1 MLSRDRSGL
10 DKTSATASRW
20 RLLRDAGADVIVLVT
35 SPSTTTWTEPGLHVE
50 GSGGSNA
57 LVRFWKAY
65 QKGKT
70 YTCDLVTAQDPL
82 ELGWIGLKL
91 ARYHRKPF
99 EVQDHGGFFDGG
111 KIIEPLWGLRSLG
124 LMPLVKRAT
133 LVRTVSPHSAE
144 RLKAKGINHVRL
156 APIPADHRFALLER
170 KPEPGLVV
178 AVGRLVPVKR
188 FDRLL
193 GAFAECVKRGTAQN
207 LAILGEGPERT
218 ALEDLAIR
226 LGISDR
232 VSFEGQG
239 DPAQYLSRASVF
251 ALFSEHEG
259 WGIAWIEAALAGV
272 PVVMTDTGCA
282 PWLKAQ
288 GCAVI
293 SESASH
299 DADAIECAMMLP
311 MHKLQS
317 ALVPTIADSAKA
329 QVASWQELLK
339 PRVLVVMQAVDLDD
353 RLVGY
358 FVEWLAKASMTFASL
373 HVLALRVGRFV
384 LPPNVRVSE
393 LRPKGSQSKLIA
405 TWRLFKISWQQRHRY
420 DGVFLRGDAI
430 YVVVA
435 GWFWR
440 LLGKKVVLWYAH
452 YKPNNLLPIAERI
465 ATTVATSV
473 PEAYP
478 GRSGFAVKVLG
489 QGIDESRFKIPSFPK
504 KGQGM
509 IRGEERV
516 RLLVLGRV
524 QPIKGVKEIINEFIS
539 EGAYGAKSELTIV
552 GPALDEAY
560 EKEIGALIT
569 ARQDIRWIKGLP
581 YDEIPALLAEQ
592 DILVNAYPGSLDK
605 VIVESMMSGMVPVV
619 ATRGLIHT
627 VPQEWRWMVA
637 ETPDER
643 IRAIRKILSLA
654 PEERARY
661 AERVRELAIRD
672 HSMSGQV
679 TKLAKLFTL

>member
-20 RLLRDAGADVIVLVT
+20 RLLRDAGADIIVLVT
-35 SPSTTTWTEPGLHVE
+35 SPSTTAWTESGIHVE

-57 LVRFWKAY
+57 LARFWKAY

-70 YTCDLVTAQDPL
+70 HTCDLVTAQDPL

-111 KIIEPLWGLRSLG
+111 KIIEPFWGLRSLG

-144 RLKAKGINHVRL
+144 RLKKQGVYHVRL
-156 APIPADHRFALLER
+156 SPIPADHRYASIER
-170 KPEPGLVV
+170 RPEPGLVV

-193 GAFAECVKRGTAQN
+193 RAFAECVKRGTAQK

-218 ALEDLAIR
+218 ALEDLAVS

-239 DPAQYLSRASVF
+239 DPAEYLSRASVF

-259 WGIAWIEAALAGV
+259 WGVAWIEAALAGV

-288 GCAVI
+288 GCAII
-293 SESASH
+293 SEEPAH
-299 DADAIECAMMLP
+299 DADAIECAMVMP
-311 MHKLQS
+311 MNRLQAS
-317 ALVPTIADSAKA
+317 LVPTIADSAKA
-329 QVASWQELLK
+329 QIASWQELLK
-339 PRVLVVMQAVDLDD
+339 PRLLVVMQAVDLDD

-358 FVEWLAKASMTFASL
+358 FVEWLGKAITVFGSL
-373 HVLALRVGRFV
+373 SVFALRVGRHE
-384 LPPNVRVSE
+384 LPSAVSVSA
-393 LRPKGSQSKLIA
+393 LRPKGSHSKFITLC
-405 TWRLFKISWQQRHRY
+405 RLFTLSWQQRHRY

-440 LLGKKVVLWYAH
+440 MLGKKVVLWYAH
-452 YKPNNLLPIAERI
+452 YKPNNLLPMAERI
-465 ATTVATSV
+465 ATAVTTSV

-478 GRSGFAVKVLG
+478 GRSGYAVKGLG
-489 QGIDESRFKIPSFPK
+489 QGIDESRFPLSDKKKNEKI
-504 KGQGM
+504 
-509 IRGEERV
+509 

-524 QPIKGVKEIINEFIS
+524 QPIKGVKEIVNEFIN
-539 EGAYGAKSELTIV
+539 EGAYGAKTELTIV
-552 GPALDEAY
+552 GPALDGAY
-560 EKEIGALIT
+560 EKEIDALI
-569 ARQDIRWIKGLP
+569 APRQDIRWIKGLP
-581 YDEIPALLAEQ
+581 YDEIPGLLAEQ
-592 DILVNAYPGSLDK
+592 DVLVNAYPGSLDK
-605 VIVESMMSGMVPVV
+605 VIVESMMSGMIPVV

-637 ETPDER
+637 ETADER
-643 IRAIRKILSLA
+643 IRAIR
-654 PEERARY
+654 
-661 AERVRELAIRD
+661 
-672 HSMSGQV
+672 
-679 TKLAKLFTL
+679 

>member
-20 RLLRDAGADVIVLVT
+20 RLLRDAGADVIVLVA
-35 SPSTTTWTEPGLHVE
+35 SPSTTAWTEPGIHVE
-50 GSGGSNA
+50 GSGGLNA
-57 LVRFWKAY
+57 FARFWKVY
-65 QKGKT
+65 QKGKAH
-70 YTCDLVTAQDPL
+70 TCDLVTAQDPL

-111 KIIEPLWGLRSLG
+111 KIIEPLWSLRSLG

-144 RLKAKGINHVRL
+144 RLKKQGVHHVRL
-156 APIPADHRFALLER
+156 SPIPADHRYASIER
-170 KPEPGLVV
+170 RPEPGLVV

-193 GAFAECVKRGTAQN
+193 RAFAECVKRGTAQK

-218 ALEDLAIR
+218 TLEDLALS
-226 LGISDR
+226 LGISER
-232 VSFEGQG
+232 VTFEGQG
-239 DPAQYLSRASVF
+239 DPAEYLSRASVF

-259 WGIAWIEAALAGV
+259 WGVAWIEAALAGV

-293 SESASH
+293 SEESRH
-299 DADAIECAMMLP
+299 DADAIECAMVMP
-311 MHKLQS
+311 MNRLQAS
-317 ALVPTIADSAKA
+317 LVPTIADSAKA
-329 QVASWQELLK
+329 QMASWQELLK
-339 PRVLVVMQAVDLDD
+339 PRLLVVMQAVDLDD

-358 FVEWLAKASMTFASL
+358 FVEWLSKAATIFGSL
-373 HVLALRVGRFV
+373 SVFALRVGRYE
-384 LPPNVRVSE
+384 LPPSVSVSA
-393 LRPKGSQSKLIA
+393 LRPKDSRSKLI
-405 TWRLFKISWQQRHRY
+405 TLWRLFTLSWQQRHRY

-440 LLGKKVVLWYAH
+440 MLGKKVVLWYAH
-452 YKPNNLLPIAERI
+452 YKPNKLLPIAERI
-465 ATTVATSV
+465 ATAVTTSV

-478 GRSGFAVKVLG
+478 GRSGYAVKGLG
-489 QGIDESRFKIPSFPK
+489 QGIDESRFSLSDKKKNEKI
-504 KGQGM
+504 
-509 IRGEERV
+509 

-524 QPIKGVKEIINEFIS
+524 QPIKGVKEIINEFIN
-539 EGAYGAKSELTIV
+539 EGAYGAKTELTIV

-560 EKEIGALIT
+560 EIEIDALI
-569 ARQDIRWIKGLP
+569 APRQDIRWIKGLP

-605 VIVESMMSGMVPVV
+605 VIVESMMSGMIPVV

-637 ETPDER
+637 ETADER

-672 HSMSGQV
+672 HSMTGQI
-679 TKLAKLFTL
+679 KRLAKLFS

>member
-10 DKTSATASRW
+10 DSSSATAGRW
-20 RLLRDAGADVIVLVT
+20 RLLRDAGADVIVLI
-35 SPSTTTWTEPGLHVE
+35 PSSEKSAWTEPGLHVE
-50 GSGGSNA
+50 GCGGSNA
-57 LVRFWKAY
+57 PLRFWNVY
-65 QKGKT
+65 QKGKM
-70 YTCDLVTAQDPL
+70 YPCDLVTAQDPL
-82 ELGWIGLKL
+82 ELGWIGRRL
-91 ARYHRKPF
+91 ARFHQKPL

-124 LMPLVKRAT
+124 LMPLAKRAT

-144 RLKAKGINHVRL
+144 RLKKRGINHVRL
-156 APIPADHRFALLER
+156 APIPADYRFGLLER
-170 KPEPGLVV
+170 MPEPGLVV

-193 GAFAECVKRGTAQN
+193 RAFAECVKRGSAQK
-207 LAILGEGPERT
+207 LAILGEGPER
-218 ALEDLAIR
+218 ASLQSLAVA
-226 LGISDR
+226 LGIADL

-239 DPAQYLSRASVF
+239 DPAQYLARASVF

-259 WGIAWIEAALAGV
+259 WGVAWIEAALAGV

-293 SESASH
+293 SEDESH
-299 DADAIECAMMLP
+299 DAEAIECAMVLP
-311 MHKLQS
+311 MHKLQAS
-317 ALVPTIADSAKA
+317 LVPTIADSAKA
-329 QVASWQELLK
+329 QIASWQELLK
-339 PRVLVVMQAVDLDD
+339 PRLLVVMQAVDLDD

-358 FVEWLAKASMTFASL
+358 FVEWLAKAATAFTSL
-373 HVLALRVGRFV
+373 RVLALRIGRYD
-384 LPPNVRVSE
+384 LPSNVIVSG
-393 LRPKGSQSKLIA
+393 LRPKNSSSKLV
-405 TWRLFKISWQQRHRY
+405 TLWNLFTISWQERHRY

-452 YKPNNLLPIAERI
+452 YKPNNLLPMAERI
-465 ATTVATSV
+465 ATAVATSV

-478 GRSGFAVKVLG
+478 GRSGYGVRALG
-489 QGIDESRFKIPSFPK
+489 QGIDESCFSQGEKTGHEKI
-504 KGQGM
+504 
-509 IRGEERV
+509 

-524 QPIKGVKEIINEFIS
+524 QPIKGVKEIVNEFIG
-539 EGAYGAKSELTIV
+539 EGGYGAKTILTIV

-560 EKEIGALIT
+560 EKEIDQLI
-569 ARQDIRWIKGLP
+569 AGHDDIRWIKGLP
-581 YDEIPALLAEQ
+581 YDEIPALLAGQ

-637 ETPDER
+637 ETPAER
-643 IRAIRKILSLA
+643 IRAIRKIISLA

-661 AERVRELAIRD
+661 ASRVRELAVRD
-672 HSMSGQV
+672 HSMSGQI
-679 TKLAKLFTL
+679 KRLAKLFT

>member
-1 MLSRDRSGL
+1 MLSRDRNGL
-10 DKTSATASRW
+10 DPTSTTAARW
-20 RLLRDAGADVIVLVT
+20 RLLRDAGADVIVLV
-35 SPSTTTWTEPGLHVE
+35 SAPSVSTWTEPGLHVE

-57 LVRFWKAY
+57 FVRFWNVY
-65 QKGKT
+65 QKGRR
-70 YTCDLVTAQDPL
+70 YPCDIVTAQDPL
-82 ELGWIGLKL
+82 ELGWVGLAL

-111 KIIEPLWGLRSLG
+111 KIIEPFWGLRSLG

-133 LVRTVSPHSAE
+133 IVRTVSPHSNE
-144 RLKAKGINHVRL
+144 RLKAKDIHHVRL
-156 APIPADHRFALLER
+156 APIPADHRFSLIER
-170 KPEPGLVV
+170 HPEPGLVV

-193 GAFAECVKRGTAQN
+193 RAFAECVKRGTAKK
-207 LAILGEGPERT
+207 LAILGEGPERMS
-218 ALEDLAIR
+218 LEDLAVS

-239 DPAQYLSRASVF
+239 DPAEYLSRASVF

-259 WGIAWIEAALAGV
+259 WGVAWIEAALAGV

-288 GCAVI
+288 GCAVV
-293 SESASH
+293 SEEPGH
-299 DADAIECAMMLP
+299 DADAIECAIMLP
-311 MHKLQS
+311 MNRLQA

-329 QVASWQELLK
+329 QVVSWQELLK

-358 FVEWLAKASMTFASL
+358 FVEWLAKASMTFVSL

-452 YKPNNLLPIAERI
+452 YKPNSLLPIAERI
-465 ATTVATSV
+465 ATAVTTSV

-478 GRSGFAVKVLG
+478 GRSGYAVKGLG
-489 QGIDESRFKIPSFPK
+489 QGIDESRFSLSEKQAGEKI
-504 KGQGM
+504 
-509 IRGEERV
+509 

-524 QPIKGVKEIINEFIS
+524 QPIKGVKEIINEFIN
-539 EGAYGAKSELTIV
+539 EGAYGAKTELTIV
-552 GPALDEAY
+552 GPALDEVY
-560 EKEIGALIT
+560 EKEIDALIST
-569 ARQDIRWIKGLP
+569 RQDIHWIKGLP

-605 VIVESMMSGMVPVV
+605 VIVESMMSGMIPVV

-654 PEERARY
+654 PEERSRY

-672 HSMSGQV
+672 HSMVGQI
-679 TKLAKLFTL
+679 KRLAKLFV